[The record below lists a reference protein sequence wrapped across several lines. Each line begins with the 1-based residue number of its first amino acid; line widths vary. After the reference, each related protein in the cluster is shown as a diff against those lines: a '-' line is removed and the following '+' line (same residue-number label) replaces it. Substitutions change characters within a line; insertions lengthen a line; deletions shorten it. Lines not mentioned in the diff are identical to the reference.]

1 MSSKVAEADRYL
13 KTQQQ
18 DNDTEEKHSLTIQYS
33 TVEFSQV
40 VVNNMQLSFRCFKPK
55 NSRGVLTRQA
65 VMNLRLKGVGDTA
78 GIPDGFFH
86 ITQQNEKHR
95 NYRQSL

>member
-55 NSRGVLTRQA
+55 NSTLKRGFNQTSSDE
-65 VMNLRLKGVGDTA
+65 LKTEGSGGHCWNT
-78 GIPDGFFH
+78 
-86 ITQQNEKHR
+86 
-95 NYRQSL
+95 